1 MGQSGSLFRTFQKWN
16 WTYTVRKR
24 HKKKARARWSYEEC
38 SKNTSQ
44 GAHAVPPDVF
54 LARNEP
60 TRPRRILGRFESVFF
75 SARARQIT
83 KSTRKTTAPAVG
95 RCTKIA
101 NMRRCRPI
109 WGGVQ
114 SRNSVSHDRKPVAEA
129 VEIHHVM
136 ALKLEFGV
144 LGAVVRAR
152 DVFFA

>member
-1 MGQSGSLFRTFQKWN
+1 MRYSCMGLSK
-16 WTYTVRKR
+16 
-24 HKKKARARWSYEEC
+24 EC
-38 SKNTSQ
+38 SQKTSQ

-54 LARNEP
+54 LVRNEP
-60 TRPRRILGRFESVFF
+60 THPQRILGRFESVFF
-75 SARARQIT
+75 GARRRQT
-83 KSTRKTTAPAVG
+83 TQSTRKTTAPAVG
-95 RCTKIA
+95 RCAKIA
-101 NMRRCRPI
+101 KMSLCRPI

-144 LGAVVRAR
+144 LGAVVRAH